1 MKYVAFLRGI
11 NLGKR
16 QIKMNDLQKVFIDLG
31 FSSVKTLIASGNVL
45 FETQEEN
52 EEKLRETLEKRKPR
66 KKQYKEGEE
75 FLFLGKKYA
84 LKLHDG
90 IKIGFKE
97 DKLYFPRASLFR
109 AEKEITN
116 WYIQQAK
123 LFIAKRVKFHAD
135 KMDAAY
141 ADLLFSDTKSKWGT
155 CFPDNSLQ
163 FNWRLIMTPIMVL
176 DYVVIHELIHTT
188 EKNHGNSFWRKVRL
202 YTPAYKQHRK
212 WLNDNAHLL
221 QL

>member
-1 MKYVAFLRGI
+1 MPDFQP
-11 NLGKR
+11 
-16 QIKMNDLQKVFIDLG
+16 QIIRSRRRSLSIEVTPHGEVIVKAPILAPKFMIHQFIR
-31 FSSVKTLIASGNVL
+31 
-45 FETQEEN
+45 
-52 EEKLRETLEKRKPR
+52 EKEKWIEKCLTTLEKRKPV

-90 IKIGFKE
+90 IKIGFK
-97 DKLYFPRASLFR
+97 DDNLYFPRASLFR

-135 KMDAAY
+135 KMDAEY

-176 DYVVIHELIHTT
+176 DYVVIHELTHTT